1 MRRVR
6 SRSTASPGERVPGKR
21 IPGERIPRPLATLTL
36 AAGLLLTALAGPA
49 PLPTSAA
56 TTAAGTAAGTAAIT
70 AAAPPWAAAAL
81 RPQCVSRNAGLAAKL
96 SNDIA
101 AALRDRPGTV
111 AVTVYEHSSRTYCAL
126 RAHTS
131 YDSASIIKVTILAAL
146 LRDAQ
151 QSRRA
156 LSARERSLVNAM
168 ITKSSNGATGTLW
181 RQLGTRKIYRF
192 LTAAGLPR
200 TELGWD
206 KYWGLSRVNAAEQS
220 RLLSLITLP
229 NEVLSNSSRAYILDR
244 MAHVVPAQRWGTPVG
259 APLKA
264 RVHVKNGWLPRAD
277 LGWRVH
283 SLGAFTG
290 QGHDYTIAVL
300 THGNATMRQG
310 VNTVQAVARA
320 VHRDLNP
327 PATGHTRTPEAP
339 APLVTPPAAPEE
351 VVPPMPEEAMP
362 EEPTP
367 GADGTSRFI
376 AAG

>member
-6 SRSTASPGERVPGKR
+6 SRSTVSSGKRTPGKR
-21 IPGERIPRPLATLTL
+21 TPGTRIPRTRIPRTLATLTL
-36 AAGLLLTALAGPA
+36 AAGLLLAALAPA
-49 PLPTSAA
+49 PVPASTV
-56 TTAAGTAAGTAAIT
+56 TVT
-70 AAAPPWAAAAL
+70 AAAPPGAAAVF
-81 RPQCVSRNAGLAAKL
+81 PPECVSRKAGLAAKL
-96 SNDIA
+96 RNDLT

-111 AVTVYEHSSRTYCAL
+111 ALTVYEHSSRTYCAL
-126 RAHTS
+126 RAAKS

-151 QSRRA
+151 QSRRV
-156 LSARERSLVNAM
+156 LSARERSLVTAM
-168 ITKSSNGATGTLW
+168 ITQSSNGATGTLW

-192 LTAAGLPR
+192 LNAAGMPR

-206 KYWGLSRVNAAEQS
+206 RYWGLSRVNAAEQS
-220 RLLSLITLP
+220 RLLGLITLP
-229 NEVLSNSSRAYILDR
+229 NTVLSDSSRAYILDR
-244 MAHVVPAQRWGTPVG
+244 MAHVVPAQRWGTPAG

-264 RVHVKNGWLPRAD
+264 RVHVKNGWLPRDD

-327 PATGHTRTPEAP
+327 PATGHTRTPEPP
-339 APLVTPPAAPEE
+339 APLVTPPAVPEE
-351 VVPPMPEEAMP
+351 VVPPMPEGGV
-362 EEPTP
+362 P
-367 GADGTSRFI
+367 GAQDPGNRLPGNGRFI